1 MSADQSIK
9 PITLFIAKNTVNN
22 TTLVHQ
28 SPIIY
33 SNIEIKANPISQTIP
48 IINKY
53 NSLPTFNHTII
64 YPQVN
69 NSVISNISDERE
81 AHRNQLEKERQKRHN
96 DKLKPYKKLAALTTL
111 EERLASL
118 IIMTYPELDTVPK
131 YLFFHDISCM
141 IKDIKAKYNK

>member
-53 NSLPTFNHTII
+53 NSLQTFNHTII

-81 AHRNQLEKERQKRHN
+81 AHRNQLEKERC
-96 DKLKPYKKLAALTTL
+96 
-111 EERLASL
+111 E
-118 IIMTYPELDTVPK
+118 
-131 YLFFHDISCM
+131 
-141 IKDIKAKYNK
+141 